1 MPRHTL
7 YAYVEGNDLTDIA
20 PALEPRLDRFVRN
33 TRWRHA
39 EPWVVNQRREDD
51 PSLRPGDLP
60 DWDLG
65 LNMHLPDGEP
75 PGWFADIEALVK
87 FLAPLQE
94 EIGRA
99 FVLGISDNDRGF
111 TEGLPFEIDSRA
123 PDLAL
128 LRRVLGV
135 NDGAS

>member
-7 YAYVEGNDLTDIA
+7 YAYVEGNDLDDIA
-20 PALEPRLDRFVRN
+20 PALEPQLDRLVRD
-33 TRWRHA
+33 TRWRYA
-39 EPWVVNQRREDD
+39 KPWVVNQRRADD

-75 PGWFADIEALVK
+75 PGWFADIETLVR

-94 EIGRA
+94 EFGRA
-99 FVLGISDNDRGF
+99 FVVGISDNERGF
-111 TEGLPFEIDSRA
+111 TEDLPFEIDSRA

>member
-7 YAYVEGNDLTDIA
+7 YAYVEGNDLDDIA
-20 PALEPRLDRFVRN
+20 PPLEPRLDRFVRD
-33 TRWRHA
+33 TRWRYA
-39 EPWVVNQRREDD
+39 KPWVVNQRRPDD
-51 PSLRPGDLP
+51 PSLRAGDLP
-60 DWDLG
+60 DWDFG

-75 PGWFADIEALVK
+75 PGWFADVESLVT

-99 FVLGISDNDRGF
+99 FVLGVSDNERGF
-111 TEGLPFEIDSRA
+111 TEDLPFEIDSRA
-123 PDLAL
+123 PDLVL

>member
-7 YAYVEGNDLTDIA
+7 YAYVEGNDLHGIA
-20 PALEPRLDRFVRN
+20 SALEARLERFVRD
-33 TRWRHA
+33 TRWRYA

-65 LNMHLPDGEP
+65 LNMHLPDDEP
-75 PGWFADIEALVK
+75 PGWFADVETMVT
-87 FLAPLQE
+87 FLAPLQDE
-94 EIGRA
+94 VGRP
-99 FVLGISDNDRGF
+99 FVLGISDDERGF
-111 TEGLPFEIDSRA
+111 TEDLPFEIDSRS

-128 LRRVLGV
+128 LRQVIGV
-135 NDGAS
+135 KDGAS